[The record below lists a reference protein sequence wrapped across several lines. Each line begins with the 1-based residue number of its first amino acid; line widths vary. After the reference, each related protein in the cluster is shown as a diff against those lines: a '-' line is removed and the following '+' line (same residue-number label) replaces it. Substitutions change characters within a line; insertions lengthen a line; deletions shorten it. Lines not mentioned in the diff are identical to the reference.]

1 MDKTL
6 FLDLIERHYGSQ
18 LSRFQLQYFFSSNRY
33 VAASCPR
40 RGGKSF
46 IAIVDSLYTC
56 TAPNKQVA
64 LLLPNWT
71 VIKRTKEEIRN
82 MMHSLTGHLSIQ
94 RMSND
99 AIYFNNNSV
108 LHLLSAQAVTDSFRG
123 MRLNK
128 VVIDEP
134 DTIADIEQ
142 LKLTLECCMQAYE
155 DAQFKMIGT
164 HSLSRHNLKSYMLS
178 PYFEKVTGTI
188 HTVYNPMN
196 RQRLS
201 ELEAEMRDSAQFR
214 LEILNEVSPAIWNN

>member
-6 FLDLIERHYGSQ
+6 FLDLIERHYNSQ

-46 IAIVDSLYTC
+46 VAIVDSLYTC
-56 TAPNKQVA
+56 STPGKNVA

-71 VIKRTKEEIRN
+71 AVKYTKEEIN
-82 MMHSLTGHLSIQ
+82 NAMHAFIEVFRIERTT
-94 RMSND
+94 NNVV
-99 AIYFNNNSV
+99 YFDNGSV
-108 LHLLSAQAVTDSFRG
+108 LHILSTGMPIDSFRG

-142 LKLTLECCMQAYE
+142 LKLTLECCMQSYE

-164 HSLSRHNLKSYMLS
+164 HSSSRHNLKSYMLS

-188 HTVYNPMN
+188 HTIHNPMN

-201 ELEAEMRDSAQFR
+201 ELEAEMGDNAQFR
-214 LEILNEVSPAIWNN
+214 LEILNEVSPDIWNN